1 LPMALTSVPWVEV
14 RETCTK
20 FADFSLIDTVAFD
33 ALWIVVETGYAEVDG
48 GRLYYETSGKGP
60 VLVLIHAGFLDS
72 RMWDTQFEL
81 FSENY
86 RVIRYDVRGFGRS
99 DIARTKF
106 SDFKDLRG
114 ILDHLRVK
122 TASLIGV
129 SNGGRIASD
138 FAVEYPSMV
147 DHLVLVSPGMS
158 GYKSSGPEE
167 EKLWEEF
174 DKQMKPQED
183 ADREGRAA
191 DAVEMDV
198 NAWASAQTPADRER
212 ITKIAMDNFHVH
224 VDNPWKLQV
233 PPEPRTWQ
241 RLSQIRVPTLLI
253 IGDRDVPAQILMVDN
268 IHTHI
273 PGSKKVL
280 IQGAD
285 HIVNM
290 SKPNEFNR
298 TLLEFLKQQ
307 TQEIQA

>member
-1 LPMALTSVPWVEV
+1 ML
-14 RETCTK
+14 
-20 FADFSLIDTVAFD
+20 
-33 ALWIVVETGYAEVDG
+33 VETGYADVDG

-60 VLVLIHAGFLDS
+60 ALVLIHAGFLDS
-72 RMWDTQFEL
+72 RMWDIQFQL

-86 RVIRYDVRGFGRS
+86 RVIRYDVRGFGKS
-99 DIARTKF
+99 DVAQTKF
-106 SDFKDLRG
+106 SDYKDLRR
-114 ILDHLRVK
+114 ILDHLEAK
-122 TASLIGV
+122 TASLVGV

-158 GYKSSGPEE
+158 GYKFSGPEE

-174 DKQMKPQED
+174 DKQMKPQEE

-191 DAVEMDV
+191 DSVEMDV
-198 NAWASAQTPADRER
+198 NTWAPAQTLANRER
-212 ITKIAMDNFHVH
+212 ITQIAMDNFHVH
-224 VDNPWKLQV
+224 VENPWKLQV
-233 PPEPRTWQ
+233 PPEPRTWE
-241 RLSQIRVPTLLI
+241 RLSNIRVPTLLI

-280 IQGAD
+280 IQGGD

-290 SKPNEFNR
+290 SKPDEFNR
-298 TLLEFLKQQ
+298 TVLEFLRTQ

>member
-1 LPMALTSVPWVEV
+1 ML
-14 RETCTK
+14 
-20 FADFSLIDTVAFD
+20 
-33 ALWIVVETGYAEVDG
+33 VETGYADVDG

-60 VLVLIHAGFLDS
+60 ALVLIHAGFLDS
-72 RMWDTQFEL
+72 RMWDIQFQL

-86 RVIRYDVRGFGRS
+86 RVIRYDVRGFGKS
-99 DIARTKF
+99 DVAQTKF
-106 SDFKDLRG
+106 SDYKDLRR
-114 ILDHLRVK
+114 ILDHLEAK
-122 TASLIGV
+122 TASLVGV

-158 GYKSSGPEE
+158 GYKFSGPEE

-174 DKQMKPQED
+174 DKQMKPQEE

-198 NAWASAQTPADRER
+198 TAWAPAQTLANRER
-212 ITKIAMDNFHVH
+212 ITQIAMDNFHVH
-224 VDNPWKLQV
+224 VENPWKLQV
-233 PPEPRTWQ
+233 PPEPRTWE
-241 RLSQIRVPTLLI
+241 RLSNIRVPTLLI

-280 IQGAD
+280 IQGGD

-290 SKPNEFNR
+290 SKPDEFNR
-298 TLLEFLKQQ
+298 TVLEFLRTQ

>member
-1 LPMALTSVPWVEV
+1 ML
-14 RETCTK
+14 
-20 FADFSLIDTVAFD
+20 
-33 ALWIVVETGYAEVDG
+33 VETGYADVDG

-60 VLVLIHAGFLDS
+60 ALVLIHAGFLDS
-72 RMWDTQFEL
+72 RMWDTQFQL

-86 RVIRYDVRGFGRS
+86 RVIRYDVRGFGNS
-99 DIARTKF
+99 DVARTEF
-106 SDFKDLRG
+106 SDYKDLRG
-114 ILDHLRVK
+114 ILDHLGAK
-122 TASLIGV
+122 TASLVGV

-158 GYKSSGPEE
+158 GYKFSGPEE

-174 DKQMKPQED
+174 DKQMKPQEE

-198 NAWASAQTPADRER
+198 NAWAPAQTLANRER
-212 ITKIAMDNFHVH
+212 ITQIAMDNFHVH
-224 VDNPWKLQV
+224 VENPWKLQV
-233 PPEPRTWQ
+233 PPEPRTWE
-241 RLSQIRVPTLLI
+241 RLSNIRVPTLLI
-253 IGDRDVPAQILMVDN
+253 IGDRDVLAQILMVDN

-280 IQGAD
+280 IQGGD

-290 SKPNEFNR
+290 SKPDEFNR
-298 TLLEFLKQQ
+298 TVLEFLRTQ

>member
-1 LPMALTSVPWVEV
+1 MLA
-14 RETCTK
+14 
-20 FADFSLIDTVAFD
+20 
-33 ALWIVVETGYAEVDG
+33 ETGHADVDG

-60 VLVLIHAGFLDS
+60 ALVLIHAGFLDS
-72 RMWDTQFEL
+72 RMWDIQFQL

-86 RVIRYDVRGFGRS
+86 RVIRYDVRGFGKS
-99 DIARTKF
+99 DVAQTKF
-106 SDFKDLRG
+106 SDYKDLRR
-114 ILDHLRVK
+114 ILDHLEAK
-122 TASLIGV
+122 TASLVGV

-158 GYKSSGPEE
+158 GYKFSGPEE

-174 DKQMKPQED
+174 DKQMKPQEE

-198 NAWASAQTPADRER
+198 TAWAPAQTLANRER
-212 ITKIAMDNFHVH
+212 ITQIAMDNFHVH
-224 VDNPWKLQV
+224 VENPWKLQV
-233 PPEPRTWQ
+233 PPEPRTWE
-241 RLSQIRVPTLLI
+241 RLSNIRVPTLLI

-280 IQGAD
+280 IQGGD

-290 SKPNEFNR
+290 SKPDEFNR
-298 TLLEFLKQQ
+298 TVLEFLRTQ

>member
-1 LPMALTSVPWVEV
+1 ML
-14 RETCTK
+14 
-20 FADFSLIDTVAFD
+20 
-33 ALWIVVETGYAEVDG
+33 VETGYAEVDG

-60 VLVLIHAGFLDS
+60 AMVLIHAGFLDS
-72 RMWDTQFEL
+72 RMWDTQFQL
-81 FSENY
+81 FSKNY
-86 RVIRYDVRGFGRS
+86 MVIRYDVRGFGRS

-106 SDFKDLRG
+106 SDYKDLRG

-158 GYKSSGPEE
+158 GYKASGPEE

-198 NAWASAQTPADRER
+198 NAWASAQTSVNRER
-212 ITKIAMDNFHVH
+212 IMKIALDNFHVH
-224 VDNPWKLQV
+224 LENPWKLQV
-233 PPEPRTWQ
+233 PPEPRTFQ
-241 RLSQIRVPTLLI
+241 RLSQIRIPTLLI
-253 IGDRDVPAQILMVDN
+253 IGDRDVPPQILMVDN
-268 IHTHI
+268 IHSHI

-290 SKPNEFNR
+290 SKPDEFNR
-298 TLLEFLKQQ
+298 TVLAFLRQQ
-307 TQEIQA
+307 TQEIRA

>member
-1 LPMALTSVPWVEV
+1 ML
-14 RETCTK
+14 
-20 FADFSLIDTVAFD
+20 
-33 ALWIVVETGYAEVDG
+33 VETGYADVDG

-60 VLVLIHAGFLDS
+60 ALVLIHAGFLDS
-72 RMWDTQFEL
+72 RMWDIQFQL

-86 RVIRYDVRGFGRS
+86 RVIRYDVRGFGKS
-99 DIARTKF
+99 DVARTKF
-106 SDFKDLRG
+106 SDYKDLRR
-114 ILDHLRVK
+114 ILDHLEAK
-122 TASLIGV
+122 TASLVGV
-129 SNGGRIASD
+129 SNGGGIASD

-158 GYKSSGPEE
+158 GYKFSGPEE

-174 DKQMKPQED
+174 DKQMKPQEE

-198 NAWASAQTPADRER
+198 NAWAPAQTLANRER
-212 ITKIAMDNFHVH
+212 ITQIAMDNFHVH
-224 VDNPWKLQV
+224 VENPWKLQV
-233 PPEPRTWQ
+233 PPEPRTWE
-241 RLSQIRVPTLLI
+241 RLSNIRVPTLLI

-290 SKPNEFNR
+290 SKPDEFNR
-298 TLLEFLKQQ
+298 TVLEFLRTQ

>member
-1 LPMALTSVPWVEV
+1 MLA
-14 RETCTK
+14 
-20 FADFSLIDTVAFD
+20 
-33 ALWIVVETGYAEVDG
+33 ETGHADVDG

-60 VLVLIHAGFLDS
+60 ALVLIHAGFLDS
-72 RMWDTQFEL
+72 RMWDIQFQL

-86 RVIRYDVRGFGRS
+86 RVIRYDVRGFGKS
-99 DIARTKF
+99 DVAQTKF
-106 SDFKDLRG
+106 SDYKDLRR
-114 ILDHLRVK
+114 ILDHLEAK
-122 TASLIGV
+122 TASLVGV

-158 GYKSSGPEE
+158 GYKFSGPEE

-174 DKQMKPQED
+174 DKQMKPQEE

-198 NAWASAQTPADRER
+198 NAWAPAQTLANRER
-212 ITKIAMDNFHVH
+212 ITQIAMDNFHVH
-224 VDNPWKLQV
+224 VENPWKLQV
-233 PPEPRTWQ
+233 PPEPRTWE
-241 RLSQIRVPTLLI
+241 RLSNIRVPTLLI

-280 IQGAD
+280 IQGGD

-290 SKPNEFNR
+290 SKPDEFNR
-298 TLLEFLKQQ
+298 TVLEFLRTQ

>member
-1 LPMALTSVPWVEV
+1 LQ
-14 RETCTK
+14 
-20 FADFSLIDTVAFD
+20 
-33 ALWIVVETGYAEVDG
+33 TGYAEVDG
-48 GRLYYETSGKGP
+48 GRLYYETNGKGP
-60 VLVLIHAGFLDS
+60 ALVLIHAGFLDN

-86 RVIRYDVRGFGRS
+86 RVIRYDVRGFGKS
-99 DIARTKF
+99 DVARTKF
-106 SDFKDLRG
+106 SDYKDLRG
-114 ILDHLRVK
+114 ILDHIGAK

-158 GYKSSGPEE
+158 GYKPAGPEE

-198 NAWASAQTPADRER
+198 NAWASAQTPANRER
-212 ITKIAMDNFHVH
+212 ITQIAMDNFHVH
-224 VDNPWKLQV
+224 VENPWKLQV
-233 PPEPRTWQ
+233 PPEPRTFQ
-241 RLSQIRVPTLLI
+241 RLSQIRTPTLLI

-268 IHTHI
+268 IHSHI
-273 PGSKKVL
+273 PGSKRVL
-280 IQGAD
+280 IPGAD

-290 SKPNEFNR
+290 SKPDEFNK
-298 TLLEFLKQQ
+298 TVLEFLR
-307 TQEIQA
+307 TPAQEIQA